1 MQRFPTSKPSRR
13 PLALC
18 LAFAAAA
25 LAPEVRASSDY
36 ATPYAFTT
44 IAGVA
49 DLAGYADGQGSIA
62 LLNVPIG
69 IAVDPIGNLYVA
81 DSGSGT
87 VRKITPSGAV
97 STFAGTEGVTGH
109 ADGTGAAA
117 QFGYLVGVA
126 IDVNGN
132 VYVSDAEFNTIRRIT
147 PTGVVSTLAGSPGIT
162 GHADGS
168 GPAAQFNQPND
179 LGVDAS
185 GNIYVADSGNDTIRK
200 VTPAGVVSTLAG
212 TVGVAGHADG
222 TGTAAQFNAPAG
234 LTADSAGNVYV
245 VDQNDTLRKITPAG
259 VVSTLAGIT
268 GVAGSSDGTGIGA
281 QFNNPAGL
289 AVDSAGNLY
298 VTDSANDTIR
308 RVTPA
313 GAVTTLA
320 GRVGVE
326 GGADGTGTTA
336 LFNTPLGVAADGS
349 GNLYVADSYNDTVRK
364 GAAAAPDSSPP
375 RLVNISTRAQVGT
388 GANILIP
395 GFVVA
400 GSGLE
405 TLLIRADGPALTEF
419 NVAGVLSVPSLNVF
433 DASGRLLASNTGW
446 NNDPRLAA
454 AAASVG
460 AFAFAPGTADCALI
474 ITLPPGAYTAQVSG
488 VGGTTGVALAE
499 VYEMSSTGTRLSNIS
514 VRAQVGTGANVII
527 PGFYVSGSGR
537 ESLLLRADGPVLS
550 QYGVGGVLSD
560 PVLRVIDGS
569 DNAIDADTG
578 WSTNL
583 NAADI
588 ALAAAAV
595 GAFALPPGSA
605 DSATLISLSPGS
617 YTMEVSGVN
626 DATGV
631 ALAEIYELP

>member
-1 MQRFPTSKPSRR
+1 MAP
-13 PLALC
+13 
-18 LAFAAAA
+18 AAKAA
-25 LAPEVRASSDY
+25 SDY

-44 IAGVA
+44 IAGIA
-49 DLAGYADGQGSIA
+49 DLAGFADGQGTIA

-81 DSGSGT
+81 DSGNGT
-87 VRKITPSGAV
+87 VRKITASGLV

-117 QFGYLVGVA
+117 QFGYLVGAAVDA
-126 IDVNGN
+126 NGN
-132 VYVSDAEFNTIRRIT
+132 LYVSDSEFNTIRKIT
-147 PTGVVSTLAGSPGIT
+147 PTGVVMTLAGSAGIT
-162 GHADGS
+162 GHADGA
-168 GPAAQFNQPND
+168 GTDAQFNQPND

-185 GNIYVADSGNDTIRK
+185 GNVYVADSGNDTIRK
-200 VTPAGVVSTLAG
+200 ITPAGVVSTLAG

-222 TGTAAQFNAPAG
+222 TGTSAQFNTPAG

-245 VDQNDTLRKITPAG
+245 ADQNDTIRKITPAG

-268 GVAGSSDGTGIGA
+268 GITGSSDGTGTAA

-289 AVDSAGNLY
+289 AVDSNGNLY

-308 RVTPA
+308 KVTPA

-336 LFNTPLGVAADGS
+336 LFNTPLGIAVDGS
-349 GNLYVADSYNDTVRK
+349 GNLYVADSYNDTIRK

-375 RLVNISTRAQVGT
+375 RLINLSTRAQVGT

-400 GSGLE
+400 GSGME
-405 TLLIRADGPALTEF
+405 TLLIRADGPTLTEF
-419 NVAGVLSVPSLNVF
+419 SVTGVLSVPSLNIF
-433 DASGRLLASNTGW
+433 DSSGHLLASNTGW

-454 AAASVG
+454 AAQSVG
-460 AFAFAPGTADCALI
+460 AFALAPGSTDCALI
-474 ITLPPGAYTAQVSG
+474 ITLPAGGYTAQVSG

-499 VYEMSSTGTRLSNIS
+499 VYEMSSTGTRLSNLS
-514 VRAQVGTGANVII
+514 VRAQVGTGDNVVI
-527 PGFYVSGSGR
+527 PGFYISGSGS
-537 ESLLLRADGPVLS
+537 ESLLIRADGPVLS
-550 QYGVGGVLSD
+550 QYGVSGVLSD
-560 PVLRVIDGS
+560 PVLRVIANS
-569 DNAIDADTG
+569 DTIDADTG

-588 ALAAAAV
+588 AIAAAAV
-595 GAFALPPGSA
+595 GAFALPPNSA

-617 YTMEVSGVN
+617 YSVEVSGVN
-626 DATGV
+626 DSTGV